1 MLSLTTKEAKFLSDI
16 LERRSYYKNHLLYGE
31 FEEELHLKLCNYLQV
46 SKRASSMKS
55 QSSNVSNVEPM
66 WS

>member
-31 FEEELHLKLCNYLQV
+31 FEEELHLKLCNYL
-46 SKRASSMKS
+46 KMKS